1 MCVYIP
7 PTAYQGPWLLLAE
20 DDPGGRSPLF
30 HTPAL
35 PASGVCEDEIIN
47 AFWLGRL
54 LVMSEKDDML
64 WLLSRADNRMN
75 VEEKII
81 QRNYH
86 SQKF

>member
-1 MCVYIP
+1 M
-7 PTAYQGPWLLLAE
+7 LLPAE

-75 VEEKII
+75 VEEKNNLKKII